1 MVQGLNQGPRSKVL
15 LVGTATLNLSEYASK
30 AKEKEAE
37 IAVPLTVHNGTVEGT
52 PLLHVSPF
60 LSIRRTSVINRI
72 LC

>member
-1 MVQGLNQGPRSKVL
+1 LKQGPRNKVI
-15 LVGTATLNLSEYASK
+15 LVGTATLNLAEYAST
-30 AKEKEAE
+30 AKEREAK
-37 IAVPLTVHNGTVEGT
+37 IDVPLTVHNGTVEGT